1 MFDAKNIAVI
11 SVIVTFGLGVNY
23 FFNGNIDFF
32 GINVPAVAGAAILGI
47 VLNFILS
54 IGDNKKAKAVQA

>member
-1 MFDAKNIAVI
+1 MRLTTRRFVPGRGRSLLVVTATAVA
-11 SVIVTFGLGVNY
+11 VGFGGLAGP
-23 FFNGNIDFF
+23 
-32 GINVPAVAGAAILGI
+32 PAVAGAAILGI